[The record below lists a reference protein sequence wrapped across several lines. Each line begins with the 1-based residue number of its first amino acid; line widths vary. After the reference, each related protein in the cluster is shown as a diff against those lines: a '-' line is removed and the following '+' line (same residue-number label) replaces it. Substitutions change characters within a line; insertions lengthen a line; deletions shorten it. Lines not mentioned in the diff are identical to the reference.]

1 MRAAQSNHENHG
13 RSPGLIRRES
23 SVPGSIR
30 NCEIERPKRSRRAR
44 DSSGSRHMRA
54 RWSVRPAAH
63 RHRSHR
69 HRHFRGR
76 DPGAACRVVR
86 GVLPPLPMTIIEKVH
101 AGVAVPLG
109 GAEAVVPEFLGALRV
124 GAVPPRDVDGALLLL
139 GRRNRGR
146 SGGCLG
152 QRFDCGEIGRGR
164 RLAPLAFGVDVREQ
178 LLKRMPPIAPLLNL
192 EVEPAPGVE
201 KGRSLDG

>member
-13 RSPGLIRRES
+13 RNPGLIRRES

-124 GAVPPRDVDGALLLL
+124 GAVPPSSTALCCCLAAAT
-139 GRRNRGR
+139 GGEAAVA
-146 SGGCLG
+146 SGND
-152 QRFDCGEIGRGR
+152 FDCGEIGRGR
-164 RLAPLAFGVDVREQ
+164 RLAPLAFGVDLREQ

>member
-1 MRAAQSNHENHG
+1 VRAAQSNHENHG

-44 DSSGSRHMRA
+44 DSSGLRHMRA

-76 DPGAACRVVR
+76 DPGAACHVVR

-124 GAVPPRDVDGALLLL
+124 GAVPPSRRRSAAAWPPQPGA
-139 GRRNRGR
+139 N
-146 SGGCLG
+146 GGCLG
-152 QRFDCGEIGRGR
+152 QRFDFGEIGRGR
-164 RLAPLAFGVDVREQ
+164 RLAPLAFGVDLREQ

>member
-13 RSPGLIRRES
+13 RNPGLIRRES

-124 GAVPPRDVDGALLLL
+124 GAVPPSRRRSAAAWPPQPGAKRRLPRATIRL
-139 GRRNRGR
+139 RRNRARKKTCPTCLWRR
-146 SGGCLG
+146 SPRTAP
-152 QRFDCGEIGRGR
+152 QADAPDCASAQPRG
-164 RLAPLAFGVDVREQ
+164 
-178 LLKRMPPIAPLLNL
+178 
-192 EVEPAPGVE
+192 
-201 KGRSLDG
+201 